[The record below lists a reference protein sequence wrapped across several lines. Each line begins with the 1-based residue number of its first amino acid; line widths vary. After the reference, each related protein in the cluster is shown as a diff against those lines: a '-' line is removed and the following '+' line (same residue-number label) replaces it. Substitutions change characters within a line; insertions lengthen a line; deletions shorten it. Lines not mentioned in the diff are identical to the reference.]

1 MSNLLPQRPARL
13 SPLQRRKFAI
23 IASQYNPEFVDAL
36 VDATRQ
42 EIEILV
48 ANVEVVVH
56 RVPGAFEIPVL
67 LQEVA
72 LKGDFDA
79 IIALG
84 VIIQGGTAHAELIGR
99 SVTNALQDIALRFRT
114 PVIHEVLLVQNEEQ
128 ARERTLGSEINRGQ
142 EAARVAVQISQ
153 TMAEFKIKQYVS

>member
-1 MSNLLPQRPARL
+1 MSTLLPQRPTRL
-13 SPLQRRKFAI
+13 SPLQPRRFAI
-23 IASQYNPEFVDAL
+23 VASQYNPEFVDAL
-36 VDATRQ
+36 VEATQQ

-48 ANVEVVVH
+48 ANVEIIVH

-72 LKGDFDA
+72 LKGGLDA

-84 VIIQGGTAHAELIGR
+84 VIIQGSTAHAELIGR
-99 SVTNALQDIALRFRT
+99 SVTDALQDIALRFRI

-142 EAARVAVQISQ
+142 EAARVAVMMSQ
-153 TMAEFKIKQYVS
+153 TMAELKI